1 MAYIVKIDEKKY
13 KVDIKNIS
21 NNFSILLNNRK
32 IQAEIVS
39 NNGSQMTLFI
49 DNKFYNIVSENENQI
64 SVNNEDYAV
73 EVVDEQIQK
82 MLKTSPDSAQKKE
95 VIVSAPMPGL
105 IVEIEVKEGDKV
117 SANQGIMIVE
127 AMKMQ
132 NEMKS
137 PKDGIV
143 KKIYVKNGQTVN
155 SGDSLISI
163 E

>member
-1 MAYIVKIDEKKY
+1 
-13 KVDIKNIS
+13 
-21 NNFSILLNNRK
+21 
-32 IQAEIVS
+32 
-39 NNGSQMTLFI
+39 MTLFI

-73 EVVDEQIQK
+73 GVVDEQIQK

>member
-21 NNFSILLNNRK
+21 NNFSILLNNKK

>member
-32 IQAEIVS
+32 IQAEVVS

-73 EVVDEQIQK
+73 GVVDEQIQK

>member
-32 IQAEIVS
+32 IQAEVVS